1 MGWSSDGRPPWQALG
16 QRSLRS
22 GSGTPVLLEALWG
35 DGGCAVMST
44 QQMWNFLMS
53 EPQVVCQTCM
63 GDVRLVY
70 ERSGPRVCVTT
81 TQRGYTLPWAGG
93 DGAPDGCV

>member
-1 MGWSSDGRPPWQALG
+1 
-16 QRSLRS
+16 
-22 GSGTPVLLEALWG
+22 
-35 DGGCAVMST
+35 MST

-70 ERSGPRVCVTT
+70 DAARAPARLRE
-81 TQRGYTLPWAGG
+81 TQRGYSRAVGS
-93 DGAPDGCV
+93 DGAPDGCE

>member
-1 MGWSSDGRPPWQALG
+1 MWAGRQTAAPHGKRSDNGRSVEGAAPRSSWR
-16 QRSLRS
+16 RS
-22 GSGTPVLLEALWG
+22 GG

-70 ERSGPRVCVTT
+70 ERSR
-81 TQRGYTLPWAGG
+81 
-93 DGAPDGCV
+93 APAFA

>member
-1 MGWSSDGRPPWQALG
+1 
-16 QRSLRS
+16 
-22 GSGTPVLLEALWG
+22 
-35 DGGCAVMST
+35 MST

-70 ERSGPRVCVTT
+70 ERSGPRVCVNDAA
-81 TQRGYTLPWAGG
+81 RVHAALGAGG